1 VKRVILLADDSP
13 TIQRLVLQTFVD
25 SDFQIVSV
33 SNGDAA
39 IRKFD
44 EVRPDLVLADIFM
57 PGKNGYE
64 VCNYVKKHP
73 QLGAT
78 PVILLA
84 GAFDAFDQN
93 TARAIGA
100 ATHITKPFEPHALV
114 DLVVSLTADSPKAE
128 EPQPVAAPAMEK
140 PESTLAPSPEPE
152 PAPEPQVAVESFPGL
167 PMSTTDY
174 IVSPASETVSEPVP
188 APAPMSDAVPEPA
201 PEPAPLVAAAAVTAI
216 VPADPV
222 ALAPVPETAPAPP
235 AAPTPAPARAE
246 SDGDLLG
253 LNDLFKPAA
262 SGPVTEEEIER
273 IADRVIKKLSTQVI
287 ESVAWDVVPE
297 ITSKVLK
304 DELKRES

>member
-13 TIQRLVLQTFVD
+13 TIQRLVLQTFID

-39 IRKFD
+39 IRKFE

-64 VCNYVKKHP
+64 VCDYVKRHAE
-73 QLGAT
+73 LGST

-93 TARAIGA
+93 TAREIGA

-114 DLVVSLTADSPKAE
+114 DLVESLTANSPRAE
-128 EPQPVAAPAMEK
+128 EPQPETVAPVEQA
-140 PESTLAPSPEPE
+140 ESTPNPTPEPE
-152 PAPEPQVAVESFPGL
+152 PESFPGL
-167 PMSTTDY
+167 PMAAA
-174 IVSPASETVSEPVP
+174 VSVA
-188 APAPMSDAVPEPA
+188 APAPEPA
-201 PEPAPLVAAAAVTAI
+201 PEPVPEPASELVPELAPEPAASLAVAA
-216 VPADPV
+216 VPVADPV
-222 ALAPVPETAPAPP
+222 VPAP
-235 AAPTPAPARAE
+235 APTPAPARAE
-246 SDGDLLG
+246 SEGGDLLG
-253 LNDLFKPAA
+253 LHDLFKPPSA
-262 SGPVTEEEIER
+262 GPVTEEEIER

-287 ESVAWDVVPE
+287 ENVAWDVVPE

>member
-25 SDFQIVSV
+25 TDFQIVSV

-64 VCNYVKKHP
+64 VCDYVKKHP
-73 QLGAT
+73 ERGAT

-93 TARAIGA
+93 TARSIGA

-114 DLVVSLTADSPKAE
+114 DLVESLTAGSPKAE
-128 EPQPVAAPAMEK
+128 EPPLVAAPA
-140 PESTLAPSPEPE
+140 APSPEPAPAAAPEPE
-152 PAPEPQVAVESFPGL
+152 PAPQPAAETFPGL
-167 PMSTTDY
+167 QMSAVDY
-174 IVSPASETVSEPVP
+174 VTPASEPVPEGVPAPVSDAVSEPASQPAPEPATVVAAAAVAAADAVVP
-188 APAPMSDAVPEPA
+188 APAPQA
-201 PEPAPLVAAAAVTAI
+201 
-216 VPADPV
+216 
-222 ALAPVPETAPAPP
+222 APVPP
-235 AAPTPAPARAE
+235 AAPTPTSDRAE
-246 SDGDLLG
+246 GEGGDLLG
-253 LNDLFKPAA
+253 LNDLFKPAS

-287 ESVAWDVVPE
+287 ENVAWDVVPE